1 MNDLAR
7 RIGRVGVLYGGVSS
21 EREISLASGYAVGEA
36 LQRLS
41 IENTMIDVADN
52 LLTQLDVSNSP
63 NIVEMRIW
71 DSNLSELNLSGLDR
85 LEILIA
91 NNILSLR
98 KNHILFKRQKILI

>member
-52 LLTQLDVSNSP
+52 LLTQFYC
-63 NIVEMRIW
+63 RI
-71 DSNLSELNLSGLDR
+71 
-85 LEILIA
+85 ILLQDLYLPYCA
-91 NNILSLR
+91 
-98 KNHILFKRQKILI
+98 